1 MELRQLEYF
10 RQIADTHSFNE
21 AARHLNM
28 SQPPLSY
35 QIHQLEEELG
45 VQLFER
51 TSKGVILT
59 NAGEVLY
66 ERAGN
71 LLDYADS
78 AKLEVT
84 KAGKKRVLRIGM
96 TSTTTAVMMPFISTF
111 AKKYPDVNFEV
122 RDGSTYTL
130 YSYLMD
136 GIIDISVARTPLQ
149 LNKVNSFTLC
159 SEPMIAVSNFSAN
172 LQSSNAVPVTNN
184 TATNSNSK
192 MLSSKIIQL
201 NDLSKH
207 PLILYRRYERLILDT
222 FHAKNLDPEIF
233 CLCDDA
239 KSALLWAKDGL
250 ATAIF
255 PKSMQSLCT
264 GLRIYEIDEPT
275 LITQIVLI
283 WKKEKKLSPIV
294 QEFLDVCQTK

>member
-111 AKKYPDVNFEV
+111 AKNYPDVNFEV
-122 RDGSTYTL
+122 R
-130 YSYLMD
+130 D

-172 LQSSNAVPVTNN
+172 HQSSNAVPVTNN

-201 NDLSKH
+201 NDLSKL
-207 PLILYRRYERLILDT
+207 PLILYRRYERLILD
-222 FHAKNLDPEIF
+222 
-233 CLCDDA
+233 
-239 KSALLWAKDGL
+239 
-250 ATAIF
+250 
-255 PKSMQSLCT
+255 
-264 GLRIYEIDEPT
+264 
-275 LITQIVLI
+275 
-283 WKKEKKLSPIV
+283 KLYI
-294 QEFLDVCQTK
+294 

>member
-1 MELRQLEYF
+1 
-10 RQIADTHSFNE
+10 
-21 AARHLNM
+21 
-28 SQPPLSY
+28 
-35 QIHQLEEELG
+35 
-45 VQLFER
+45 
-51 TSKGVILT
+51 
-59 NAGEVLY
+59 
-66 ERAGN
+66 
-71 LLDYADS
+71 
-78 AKLEVT
+78 
-84 KAGKKRVLRIGM
+84 M

-172 LQSSNAVPVTNN
+172 HQSSNAVPVTNN

-250 ATAIF
+250 ATVSYRTRIF
-255 PKSMQSLCT
+255 RCMPKIINIFLFLSVSSLILFFILAT
-264 GLRIYEIDEPT
+264 DFGGILNLHFPLY
-275 LITQIVLI
+275 L
-283 WKKEKKLSPIV
+283 
-294 QEFLDVCQTK
+294 

>member
-84 KAGKKRVLRIGM
+84 KAGKKA
-96 TSTTTAVMMPFISTF
+96 SS
-111 AKKYPDVNFEV
+111 
-122 RDGSTYTL
+122 
-130 YSYLMD
+130 SY
-136 GIIDISVARTPLQ
+136 R
-149 LNKVNSFTLC
+149 
-159 SEPMIAVSNFSAN
+159 
-172 LQSSNAVPVTNN
+172 
-184 TATNSNSK
+184 
-192 MLSSKIIQL
+192 
-201 NDLSKH
+201 NDLNNNCCNDA
-207 PLILYRRYERLILDT
+207 IYLYI
-222 FHAKNLDPEIF
+222 
-233 CLCDDA
+233 
-239 KSALLWAKDGL
+239 
-250 ATAIF
+250 
-255 PKSMQSLCT
+255 
-264 GLRIYEIDEPT
+264 
-275 LITQIVLI
+275 
-283 WKKEKKLSPIV
+283 
-294 QEFLDVCQTK
+294 CQKIS